1 MSKAGKTMAEMAF
14 IETWSTTVV
23 NDAKLVGRAKHE
35 QNVQKKIRNGI
46 NFNNLTV
53 VNHIQS

>member
-1 MSKAGKTMAEMAF
+1 MKMSKAGKTMAEMAF

-35 QNVQKKIRNGI
+35 QNVQKKSEMELILI
-46 NFNNLTV
+46 
-53 VNHIQS
+53 I